1 MKTVAII
8 LAAGEGA
15 RFGADRPKQFAVAL
29 GKPVLW
35 HAISAFQSA
44 SSIDDIVLVVP
55 RDELEYVRE
64 AFLSNSPFDKV
75 GKVIAGGSA
84 RSDSARLG
92 LAAIPISTEI
102 IAIHDGVR
110 PTVSPSDINRVVKT
124 ARAERVAILASP
136 ATSTI
141 KRVASK
147 YIINTIKREGL
158 YLAETPQAFQA
169 DLIREA
175 YQKLGEESSYTD
187 DAQLV
192 EALGFKVCIVESEF
206 LNIKVTTREDI
217 ALVEAV
223 LKARK

>member
-15 RFGADRPKQFAVAL
+15 RFGADRPKQFAMAL

-35 HAISAFQSA
+35 HTLSAFQSA
-44 SSIDDIVLVVP
+44 SSIDDIVLVVLQ
-55 RDELEYVRE
+55 DELEYTRE
-64 AFLSNSPFDKV
+64 AFLSNSPLDKI
-75 GKVIAGGSA
+75 GKVIAGGST
-84 RSDSARLG
+84 RSDSTRLG

-102 IAIHDGVR
+102 IAIHDGAR
-110 PTVSPSDINRVVKT
+110 PTVAPSDINRVVKT
-124 ARAERVAILASP
+124 ARSERAAILASP
-136 ATSTI
+136 VTSTL
-141 KRVASK
+141 KRVAAK
-147 YIINTIKREGL
+147 YIINTVEREGL
-158 YLAETPQAFQA
+158 YLAETPQAFRA

-175 YQKLGEESSYTD
+175 YQKLGEDSSPTD

-192 EALGFKVCIVESEF
+192 EALGFKVCIVMPEF

-217 ALVEAV
+217 ALVEAI

>member
-8 LAAGEGA
+8 LAAGEGS
-15 RFGADRPKQFAVAL
+15 RFVADRPKQFAMVL

-35 HAISAFQSA
+35 HTLAAFQSA

-55 RDELEYVRE
+55 QDELEYTRE
-64 AFLSNSPFDKV
+64 AFLSNSPLDKI
-75 GKVIAGGSA
+75 GKIIAGGST

-102 IAIHDGVR
+102 IAIHDGAR
-110 PTVSPSDINRVVKT
+110 PTVAPSDINRIVKT
-124 ARAERVAILASP
+124 ARSERAAVLASP
-136 ATSTI
+136 VTSTL
-141 KRVASK
+141 KRVAAK
-147 YIINTIKREGL
+147 YIINTVEREGL
-158 YLAETPQAFQA
+158 YLAETPQAFRA

-175 YQKLGEESSYTD
+175 YQKLGEDSSPTD

-217 ALVEAV
+217 ALVEAI

>member
-15 RFGADRPKQFAVAL
+15 RFGADRPKQFAMAL
-29 GKPVLW
+29 GKPILW
-35 HAISAFQSA
+35 YALAAFQSA
-44 SSIDDIVLVVP
+44 SSIDDIVLVAP
-55 RDELEYVRE
+55 QEELEYARE
-64 AFLSNSPFDKV
+64 AFLSNSPLDKI
-75 GKVIAGGSA
+75 GKVIAGGST

-102 IAIHDGVR
+102 IAIHDGAR
-110 PTVSPSDINRVVKT
+110 PTVAPSDINRVVKT
-124 ARAERVAILASP
+124 ARAERAAILASP
-136 ATSTI
+136 VTSTL
-141 KRVASK
+141 KRAAAK
-147 YIINTIKREGL
+147 YIINTVEREGL
-158 YLAETPQAFQA
+158 YLAETPQAFRA

-175 YQKLGEESSYTD
+175 YQKLGEDSSPTD

-206 LNIKVTTREDI
+206 LNIKVTTKKDI
-217 ALVEAV
+217 ALVEAI